1 MSFTESDIEE
11 MIKEIKAA
19 AKEEGYKFEGF
30 YADENSLQNLISL
43 NLLKEMYLFIQN

>member
-1 MSFTESDIEE
+1 